1 LRRVGNYPS
10 AEPSLHSA
18 ARDDFDGRRVR
29 HRAVG
34 ALSRTTSNQLM
45 SSSRIAVIGLGE
57 AGYEMHL
64 PALAQ
69 MKNVSVVGACDI
81 DEGRRAR
88 AAAKFGVPVFADVES
103 MLASGRPDVVIIAT
117 PPDSHVDLCLRA
129 IDAGLDIIC
138 EKPFVSTLAEADSVM
153 SAANAAGRR
162 IALNHEFRE
171 MPIFR
176 SLIEHAGPESGED
189 LFFAQIWQNTDVP
202 PWTEPGW
209 RGQMQRRTLHEA
221 GVHLIDYLIALFGE
235 KPVAA
240 WASMSSG
247 GAATEGVQV
256 GADALSVVSLE
267 FTRGR
272 MAQVLQN
279 RLCKGETHYFE
290 VRADTRTASY
300 RASFGGRARIT
311 TGLYRSTRP
320 HVRIDY
326 GVSGLAWREIGNTRS
341 LLARNPKQPRVVS
354 TRYILEKSLAAF
366 ATGGRPPATAEDG
379 RDALEVINACY
390 SSAVTGRR
398 TAVGEDVSADAVPPS
413 P

>member
-1 LRRVGNYPS
+1 
-10 AEPSLHSA
+10 
-18 ARDDFDGRRVR
+18 
-29 HRAVG
+29 
-34 ALSRTTSNQLM
+34 M
-45 SSSRIAVIGLGE
+45 SSRRIAVIGLGE

-69 MKNVSVVGACDI
+69 MKEVSVVGACDL
-81 DEGRRAR
+81 DEARRTR
-88 AAAKFGVPVFADVES
+88 AATKFGIPVYADVES
-103 MLASGRPDVVIIAT
+103 MLSAAAPDVVVIAT
-117 PPDSHVDLCLRA
+117 PPDTHIDLCLRA

-138 EKPFVSTLAEADSVM
+138 EKPFVSTLDEADRVI
-153 SAANAAGRR
+153 SAASAAGRR

-176 SLIEHAGPESGED
+176 SLIVNAGPASGED

-209 RGQMQRRTLHEA
+209 RGKMQRRTLHEA
-221 GVHLIDYLIALFGE
+221 GVHLIDYLIALFGD
-235 KPVAA
+235 KPLSV
-240 WASMSSG
+240 WASMSNG
-247 GAATEGVQV
+247 GANDTGAQV

-267 FTRGR
+267 FSRGR
-272 MAQVLQN
+272 IAQVLQN

-320 HVRIDY
+320 HVRLDY
-326 GVSGLAWREIGNTRS
+326 GISGLAWREIGNARS
-341 LLARNPKQPRVVS
+341 LLARNPKEPRVVS
-354 TRYILEKSLAAF
+354 TRLVLEKSLAAF
-366 ATGGRPPATAEDG
+366 ASGGRPPATAEDG
-379 RDALEVINACY
+379 RDALEVIEACY

-398 TAVGEDVSADAVPPS
+398 TSVGEIASADAGS
-413 P
+413 PASMTTAG

>member
-1 LRRVGNYPS
+1 
-10 AEPSLHSA
+10 
-18 ARDDFDGRRVR
+18 
-29 HRAVG
+29 
-34 ALSRTTSNQLM
+34 M

-57 AGYEMHL
+57 AGYEVHL

-69 MKNVSVVGACDI
+69 MKNVSVVGACDVN
-81 DEGRRAR
+81 EARRAR
-88 AAAKFGVPVFADVES
+88 AAAKFGVPVFADVQA
-103 MLASGRPDVVIIAT
+103 MLATSAPDVVIIAT
-117 PPDSHVDLCLRA
+117 PPDTHVELCLRA

-138 EKPFVSTLAEADSVM
+138 EKPFVSTLDEADRVM
-153 SAANAAGRR
+153 TAALAAGRH

-176 SLIEHAGPESGED
+176 SLIDHAGPTSGED

-235 KPVAA
+235 KPVAV
-240 WASMSSG
+240 WASMSAG
-247 GAATEGVQV
+247 GAQAPGAQV
-256 GADALSVVSLE
+256 GADAVSVVSLE

-272 MAQVLQN
+272 IAQVLQN

-311 TGLYRSTRP
+311 TGLYRSTKP

-326 GVSGLAWREIGNTRS
+326 GVSGLAWREIGNARS
-341 LLARNPKQPRVVS
+341 LLARNPKEPRVVS
-354 TRYILEKSLAAF
+354 TRYVLEKSLAAF

-379 RDALEVINACY
+379 RDALEVISACY
-390 SSAVTGRR
+390 SSAATGRR
-398 TAVGEDVSADAVPPS
+398 TAVGEGVPPGS
-413 P
+413 ASRPTATTATTATTVG

>member
-1 LRRVGNYPS
+1 
-10 AEPSLHSA
+10 
-18 ARDDFDGRRVR
+18 
-29 HRAVG
+29 
-34 ALSRTTSNQLM
+34 M

-69 MKNVSVVGACDI
+69 MKDVSVVGGCDV
-81 DEGRRAR
+81 DETRRAR
-88 AAAKFGVPVFADVES
+88 AAAKFGIPVFADVQT
-103 MLASGRPDVVIIAT
+103 MLATSTPDVVIIAT
-117 PPDSHVDLCLRA
+117 PPDTHVELCLRA

-138 EKPFVSTLAEADSVM
+138 EKPFVSTLDEADRVM
-153 SAANAAGRR
+153 AAASAAGRH

-176 SLIEHAGPESGED
+176 SLIDHAGPGSGED

-221 GVHLIDYLIALFGE
+221 GVHLIDYLIALFGQ
-235 KPVAA
+235 KPVAV
-240 WASMSSG
+240 WASMSAG
-247 GAATEGVQV
+247 GSQAPGAQV

-272 MAQVLQN
+272 IAQVLQN

-311 TGLYRSTRP
+311 AGLYRSTRP
-320 HVRIDY
+320 HVRVDY
-326 GVSGLAWREIGNTRS
+326 GISGLAWREIGNTRS
-341 LLARNPKQPRVVS
+341 LLARNPKEPRVVS
-354 TRYILEKSLAAF
+354 TRYVLEKSLAAF
-366 ATGGRPPATAEDG
+366 ASGGRPPATAADG

-398 TAVGEDVSADAVPPS
+398 TAVGESVLSGTASAPTAAAATTVG
-413 P
+413 

>member
-1 LRRVGNYPS
+1 
-10 AEPSLHSA
+10 
-18 ARDDFDGRRVR
+18 
-29 HRAVG
+29 
-34 ALSRTTSNQLM
+34 M

-81 DEGRRAR
+81 DEARRAR

-103 MLASGRPDVVIIAT
+103 MLAAGRPDVVIIAT

-129 IDAGLDIIC
+129 IDVGLDLIC
-138 EKPFVSTLAEADSVM
+138 EKPFVSTLAEADRVM

-235 KPVAA
+235 KPMAA

-247 GAATEGVQV
+247 GAATEGAQV

-267 FTRGR
+267 FARGR

-326 GVSGLAWREIGNTRS
+326 GVSGLAWREIGNARS

-354 TRYILEKSLAAF
+354 TRYVLEKSLAAF

-398 TAVGEDVSADAVPPS
+398 TAVGEDVSADAVSAQPVTTAG
-413 P
+413 

>member
-1 LRRVGNYPS
+1 
-10 AEPSLHSA
+10 
-18 ARDDFDGRRVR
+18 
-29 HRAVG
+29 
-34 ALSRTTSNQLM
+34 M
-45 SSSRIAVIGLGE
+45 SSNRIAVIGLGE

-69 MKNVSVVGACDI
+69 MKDVSVVGGCDV
-81 DEGRRAR
+81 DETRRAR
-88 AAAKFGVPVFADVES
+88 AAAKFGVPVFADVQT
-103 MLASGRPDVVIIAT
+103 MLATSMPDVVIIAT
-117 PPDSHVDLCLRA
+117 PPDTHVELCLRA

-138 EKPFVSTLAEADSVM
+138 EKPFVSTLDEADRVM
-153 SAANAAGRR
+153 AAARAAGRH

-176 SLIEHAGPESGED
+176 SLIDHAGPGSGED

-235 KPVAA
+235 KPVAV
-240 WASMSSG
+240 WASMSAG
-247 GAATEGVQV
+247 GAQSPEAHV
-256 GADALSVVSLE
+256 GADAVSVVSLE

-272 MAQVLQN
+272 IAQVLQN

-320 HVRIDY
+320 HVRVDY
-326 GVSGLAWREIGNTRS
+326 GISGLAWREIGNARN

-354 TRYILEKSLAAF
+354 TRYVLEKSLAAF
-366 ATGGRPPATAEDG
+366 ASGGRPPATAEDG

-390 SSAVTGRR
+390 NSAITGRR
-398 TAVGEDVSADAVPPS
+398 TAVGERVPSGTASAPTAATATTVG
-413 P
+413 